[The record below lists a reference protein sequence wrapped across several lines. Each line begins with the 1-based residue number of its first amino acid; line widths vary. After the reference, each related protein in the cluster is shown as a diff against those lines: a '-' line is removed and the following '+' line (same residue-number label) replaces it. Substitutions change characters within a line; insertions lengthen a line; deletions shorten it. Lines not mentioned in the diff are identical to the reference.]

1 MEGWTKLLLV
11 VVVAA
16 TALSASLETVFDNKL
31 GEKRKKSCLAQN
43 MLGCTLFIFCK

>member
-1 MEGWTKLLLV
+1 MEGRTKLLLV

-31 GEKRKKSCLAQN
+31 GEKRKEKLSGSKHAWLY
-43 MLGCTLFIFCK
+43 FIYFL